1 MGCHSSKDVDLAT
14 YKKQEE
20 SIKKLIG
27 QLEEKIKELNQP
39 SDMTSLRTTIDM
51 RFSKLEKTIEKIQAE
66 VKMKMFEEG
75 LEPDNN
81 IINGLNMAGDINN
94 PNERSLTSLIDREI
108 SPVDRQPVDTQWN
121 DLLHD
126 SMPTPI
132 KIGTQPD
139 ELVCDETSP
148 RNNPGKMMKKFSNND
163 NNILN
168 ANDINIRVGDG
179 SNKHKDSENKFRK

>member
-14 YKKQEE
+14 YKRQEE

-39 SDMTSLRTTIDM
+39 SDLTGLRTTIDM

-66 VKMKMFEEG
+66 VKMKMLEEG
-75 LEPDNN
+75 FEPEHQVM
-81 IINGLNMAGDINN
+81 NGLHIAGEINA
-94 PNERSLTSLIDREI
+94 NERSLTSLIDREI
-108 SPVDRQPVDTQWN
+108 TPVDKQPVDTQWN

-148 RNNPGKMMKKFSNND
+148 RNNPGKMMKKFSSND

-168 ANDINIRVGDG
+168 ANDINVRIGDG
-179 SNKHKDSENKFRK
+179 STKNKGTNFPYY